1 MIPECFLNIL
11 ASEYS
16 DDDFQQSTIINSQ
29 PQHSCQTMWIENVS
43 NLDGGFNK
51 TRKVRTSMSCWNK
64 NKLTIFTYLIMA
76 IRKGSRIEMKAKAAI
91 KGNVLE
97 ATGKYTW
104 DINWDDGIARAPYKS
119 QQLKEVTDATG
130 EPSSIPVIQGKF
142 CIYRRLVV
150 DHQLSSNVISLF
162 SPFRRRRKPPILH
175 HPGLC

>member
-11 ASEYS
+11 VSEYS
-16 DDDFQQSTIINSQ
+16 DDDSQQSTIINSQ
-29 PQHSCQTMWIENVS
+29 RHAHIIKCQHSCQTMWIENVS

-51 TRKVRTSMSCWNK
+51 TRKVRTSMRCWNK
-64 NKLTIFTYLIMA
+64 IKLTIFTYLIMA
-76 IRKGSRIEMKAKAAI
+76 IRKGSRIVMKAKAKI

-104 DINWDDGIARAPYKS
+104 NIKWDDGIARAPYKS

-142 CIYRRLVV
+142 RIYRRLVV
-150 DHQLSSNVISLF
+150 DHQLSSNALSLF
-162 SPFRRRRKPPILH
+162 SPFR
-175 HPGLC
+175 